1 MNEKEELNALDRRA
15 EAIMEQDGLSE
26 LDPDSIISKFE
37 APNGLAAAYDRENI
51 LLCAAKLKEAP
62 RQGAA
67 DRELD
72 LNPVRNN
79 GEKINE
85 EPDKQLDQQIV

>member
-1 MNEKEELNALDRRA
+1 MNEKEELNALDKQA

-37 APNGLAAAYDRENI
+37 APNGLAAAYDKNI
-51 LLCAAKLKEAP
+51 LLRAAKLKEAP